1 MTIAMCPGS
10 FDPPTSGHIDLI
22 DRARA
27 MFDKVI
33 VAVIDNPS
41 KRPMFTPTERAELFR
56 EIYGDT
62 IDVTIFQGL
71 LVEHARDMEV
81 DVLVKGIRNGIDF
94 EYEFQMAHMNR
105 RLSGVETLFLPTS
118 PSVSYISSSLVK
130 EVARLGGP
138 VSSLV
143 PDVVENALKERLP

>member
-105 RLSGVETLFLPTS
+105 RLSGVETSSCPPARASRTS
-118 PSVSYISSSLVK
+118 RLRWSKRWRVS
-130 EVARLGGP
+130 EARCRAWCRTW
-138 VSSLV
+138 S
-143 PDVVENALKERLP
+143 RTH